1 MSAGAVLAAVVAAG
15 VAAAAAA
22 ADGALRAGERA
33 LARAAIPTA
42 AVPGSARPVPVP
54 DLLPQAEA
62 AERRRRALSFVRLL
76 GHLCVGFALGLLLRA
91 RGATLAATAAA
102 VLLGFVVVLVAETA
116 ARTWGDGR
124 GTPLLRVLSPVLRPL
139 ELLLAPVTALAL
151 SLDRRL
157 IATLP
162 SPRAEDL
169 ERETA
174 AAQFRQVVAA
184 EADVTRDEA
193 ALLQGVFS
201 LADTEVHE
209 IMVPR
214 VEIVGIE
221 RDTPWSE
228 VVDRVRSA
236 EHSRFPVYEESIDEI
251 VGVLHAKDLLPA
263 ILAEEEPA
271 AGWRSVLRPGNF
283 IPRTKRIADQLRDFR
298 LSQSHIA
305 FVVDEFGGTAGLVTI
320 EDVLEEIVG
329 EIRDEYD
336 EEEPE
341 IVVEEGRRF
350 WVAGRVTLEELSE
363 RLDTDLER
371 EGITTVG
378 GLVYDELGRVPR
390 PGESFTLP
398 GFRVV
403 VERVVRRKVQRVYFE
418 RLPEAAEPAGEEE

>member
-1 MSAGAVLAAVVAAG
+1 V
-15 VAAAAAA
+15 
-22 ADGALRAGERA
+22 
-33 LARAAIPTA
+33 PTA
-42 AVPGSARPVPVP
+42 AVPGSASPVVAP
-54 DLLPQAEA
+54 DVLRQAGET
-62 AERRRRALSFVRLL
+62 EHRRRALGFVRLL
-76 GHLCVGFALGLLLRA
+76 AHLCVGFMLGLLLRDA
-91 RGATLAATAAA
+91 GAATSRTLLA
-102 VLLGFVVVLVAETA
+102 VLAGIVVVLLAETA
-116 ARTWGDGR
+116 ARTWGSGR
-124 GTPLLRVLSPVLRPL
+124 GAPLLRALAPVVRPL
-139 ELLLAPVTALAL
+139 ELLISPVTAVAVAV
-151 SLDRRL
+151 DRRL
-157 IATLP
+157 TASLP

-169 ERETA
+169 EREA
-174 AAQFRQVVAA
+174 VAAQFRQVVAA

-214 VEIVGIE
+214 VDVVGIE
-221 RDTPWSE
+221 LETPWSE

-236 EHSRFPVYEESIDEI
+236 EHSRFPVYEETIDEI
-251 VGVLHAKDLLPA
+251 VGVLHAKDLLAA

-271 AGWRSVLRPGNF
+271 NGWRSVLRPGNF
-283 IPRTKRIADQLRDFR
+283 VPRTKPIADQLRDFR
-298 LSQSHIA
+298 QSQTHIA

-350 WVAGRVTLEELSE
+350 WVSGRVTLEELSE
-363 RLDTDLER
+363 RLETDLER

-378 GLVYDELGRVPR
+378 GLVYDVLGRVPR
-390 PGESFTLP
+390 AGESFTLP

-418 RLPEAAEPAGEEE
+418 RLPEEPEPAAEEGA

>member
-1 MSAGAVLAAVVAAG
+1 V
-15 VAAAAAA
+15 
-22 ADGALRAGERA
+22 
-33 LARAAIPTA
+33 PTA
-42 AVPGSARPVPVP
+42 AVPGSARPVVAP
-54 DLLPQAEA
+54 DVRRQAED
-62 AERRRRALSFVRLL
+62 AEHRRRALSFVRLL
-76 GHLCVGFALGLLLRA
+76 AHLCVGFMLGLLLRGL
-91 RGATLAATAAA
+91 GATPARTVVAIL
-102 VLLGFVVVLVAETA
+102 VGVVVVLATETA
-116 ARTWGDGR
+116 ARTWGSGR
-124 GTPLLRVLSPVLRPL
+124 GAPLLRALSPVMRPL
-139 ELLLAPVTALAL
+139 ELLLTPVTALAVAI
-151 SLDRRL
+151 DRRL
-157 IATLP
+157 IASLP

-169 ERETA
+169 EREAA

-214 VEIVGIE
+214 VDIVGIE
-221 RDTPWSE
+221 LETPWSE

-236 EHSRFPVYEESIDEI
+236 EHSRFPVYEETIDEI
-251 VGVLHAKDLLPA
+251 VGVLHAKDLLAA

-271 AGWRSVLRPGNF
+271 EGWRSVLRPGNF
-283 IPRTKRIADQLRDFR
+283 IPRTKPIADQLRDFR
-298 LSQSHIA
+298 QLQSHIA

-329 EIRDEYD
+329 EFREEYD

-341 IVVEEGRRF
+341 IVAEEGRRF
-350 WVAGRVTLEELSE
+350 WVSGRLTLEELSE
-363 RLDTDLER
+363 LLETDLER

-378 GLVYDELGRVPR
+378 GLVYDVLGRVPR
-390 PGESFTLP
+390 AGESFTLP

-418 RLPEAAEPAGEEE
+418 RLPEEPDPASEDDE

>member
-1 MSAGAVLAAVVAAG
+1 V
-15 VAAAAAA
+15 
-22 ADGALRAGERA
+22 
-33 LARAAIPTA
+33 
-42 AVPGSARPVPVP
+42 
-54 DLLPQAEA
+54 
-62 AERRRRALSFVRLL
+62 
-76 GHLCVGFALGLLLRA
+76 
-91 RGATLAATAAA
+91 
-102 VLLGFVVVLVAETA
+102 
-116 ARTWGDGR
+116 
-124 GTPLLRVLSPVLRPL
+124 
-139 ELLLAPVTALAL
+139 
-151 SLDRRL
+151 DRRL
-157 IATLP
+157 TASLP

-169 ERETA
+169 EREA
-174 AAQFRQVVAA
+174 VAAQFRQVVAA

-214 VEIVGIE
+214 VDVVGIE
-221 RDTPWSE
+221 LETPWSE

-236 EHSRFPVYEESIDEI
+236 EHSRFPVYEETIDEI
-251 VGVLHAKDLLPA
+251 VGVLHAKDLLAA

-271 AGWRSVLRPGNF
+271 NGWRSVLRPGNF
-283 IPRTKRIADQLRDFR
+283 VPRTKPIADQLRDFR
-298 LSQSHIA
+298 QSQTHIA

-350 WVAGRVTLEELSE
+350 WVSGRVTLEELSE
-363 RLDTDLER
+363 RLETDLER

-378 GLVYDELGRVPR
+378 GLVYDVLGRVPR
-390 PGESFTLP
+390 AGESFTLP

-418 RLPEAAEPAGEEE
+418 RLPEEPEPAAEEGA

>member
-1 MSAGAVLAAVVAAG
+1 M
-15 VAAAAAA
+15 
-22 ADGALRAGERA
+22 LRQAGE
-33 LARAAIPTA
+33 T
-42 AVPGSARPVPVP
+42 
-54 DLLPQAEA
+54 EH
-62 AERRRRALSFVRLL
+62 RRRALGFVRLL
-76 GHLCVGFALGLLLRA
+76 AHLCVGFMLGLLLRDA
-91 RGATLAATAAA
+91 GAATSRTLLA
-102 VLLGFVVVLVAETA
+102 VLAGIVVVLLAETA
-116 ARTWGDGR
+116 ARTWGSGR
-124 GTPLLRVLSPVLRPL
+124 GAPLLRALAPVVRPL
-139 ELLLAPVTALAL
+139 ELLISPVTAVAVAV
-151 SLDRRL
+151 DRRL
-157 IATLP
+157 TASLP
-162 SPRAEDL
+162 TPRAEDL
-169 ERETA
+169 EREA
-174 AAQFRQVVAA
+174 VAAQFRQVVAA

-214 VEIVGIE
+214 VDVVGIE
-221 RDTPWSE
+221 LETPWSE

-236 EHSRFPVYEESIDEI
+236 EHSRFPVYEETIDEI
-251 VGVLHAKDLLPA
+251 VGVLHAKDLLAA

-271 AGWRSVLRPGNF
+271 NGWRSVLRPGNF
-283 IPRTKRIADQLRDFR
+283 VPRTKPIADQLRDFR
-298 LSQSHIA
+298 QSQTHIA

-350 WVAGRVTLEELSE
+350 WVSGRVTLEELSE
-363 RLDTDLER
+363 RLETDLER

-378 GLVYDELGRVPR
+378 GLVYDVLGRVPR
-390 PGESFTLP
+390 AGESFTLP

-418 RLPEAAEPAGEEE
+418 RLPEEPEPAAEEGA